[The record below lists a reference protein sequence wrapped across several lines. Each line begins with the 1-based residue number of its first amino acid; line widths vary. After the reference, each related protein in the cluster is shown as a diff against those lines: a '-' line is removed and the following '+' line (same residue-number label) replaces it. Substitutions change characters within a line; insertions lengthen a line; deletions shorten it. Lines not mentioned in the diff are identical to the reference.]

1 MQSSVTDD
9 TCKSE
14 LVAAS
19 MCAEDLLWARKML
32 KELGFKKKTGKL
44 YLDKQS
50 TIKVCTEAGNFD
62 GVKRFAKKSRK
73 LAELVD
79 KDKLEIEYVSTE
91 ENVAD
96 MFTNALGPQRFEK
109 LRRLLGVADVE
120 GVVKRQGSAEVH
132 RKRLTRGK
140 AGQNVGRR
148 SACTEADGR
157 NCWG

>member
-32 KELGFKKKTGKL
+32 KELGFKKETGKL
-44 YLDKQS
+44 YLDNQS
-50 TIKVCTEAGNFD
+50 TIKVCTDAVNFD

-79 KDKLEIEYVSTE
+79 KGKLEIEYVSTE
-91 ENVAD
+91 E
-96 MFTNALGPQRFEK
+96 TFEK

-132 RKRLTRGK
+132 RKRLTR
-140 AGQNVGRR
+140 
-148 SACTEADGR
+148 
-157 NCWG
+157 